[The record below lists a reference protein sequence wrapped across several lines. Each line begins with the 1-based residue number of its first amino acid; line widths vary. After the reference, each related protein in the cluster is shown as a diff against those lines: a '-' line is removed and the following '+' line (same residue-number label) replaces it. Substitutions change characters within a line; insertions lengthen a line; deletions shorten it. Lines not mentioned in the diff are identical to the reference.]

1 MQTIYKYQI
10 TNLDGIT
17 LHVPYCGDL
26 TFDKQ
31 VLHCDVQ
38 NDVPCIWALV
48 DNEQEQRAIRVVA
61 YGTGQDGSKAITRG
75 LKHIGSFLMLNGNL
89 VVHAFAERG
98 SPYER

>member
-10 TNLDGIT
+10 TNLDGVT

-38 NDVPCIWALV
+38 NGVPCIWALV
-48 DNEQEQRAIRVVA
+48 DNEQEQRAIRVVT
-61 YGTGQDGSKAITRG
+61 YGTGHDVSEAITRG
-75 LKHIGSFLMLNGNL
+75 LKHIGSFMLLGGGF
-89 VVHAFAERG
+89 VGHAFAERG
-98 SPYER
+98 NPYER

>member
-31 VLHCDVQ
+31 VLHCAVQ
-38 NDVPCIWALV
+38 NDIPCIWALV
-48 DNEQEQRAIRVVA
+48 DNEQEQRAIRVVT
-61 YGTGQDGSKAITRG
+61 YGTGQDVSMAIMCG
-75 LKHIGSFLMLNGNL
+75 LKHIGSFLLANGNL

>member
-10 TNLDGIT
+10 TNLDGVT

-31 VLHCDVQ
+31 VLHCEVQ

-48 DNEQEQRAIRVVA
+48 DNEQEQRA
-61 YGTGQDGSKAITRG
+61 
-75 LKHIGSFLMLNGNL
+75 L
-89 VVHAFAERG
+89 
-98 SPYER
+98 P

>member
-1 MQTIYKYQI
+1 MQTIYKYPI
-10 TNLDGIT
+10 TNLDGVT

-38 NDVPCIWALV
+38 NGVPCIWALV
-48 DNEQEQRAIRVVA
+48 DNEEKQRPIRVQV
-61 YGTGQDGSKAITRG
+61 YGTGYDVSEAITRG
-75 LKHIGSFLMLNGNL
+75 LMHIGSFLLLNGDL
-89 VVHAFAERG
+89 VVHAFAEKG